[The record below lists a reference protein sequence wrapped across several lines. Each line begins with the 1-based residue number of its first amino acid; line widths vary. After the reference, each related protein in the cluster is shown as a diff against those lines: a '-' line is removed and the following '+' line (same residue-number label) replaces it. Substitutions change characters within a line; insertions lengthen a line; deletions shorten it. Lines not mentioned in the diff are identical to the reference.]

1 MLSWRF
7 EASNDM
13 VHWTLLD
20 TRYHNLHTPDAIDA
34 LCKKGG
40 TTTWGIEPHVFH
52 SIGYEGFSAFR
63 LVQIDVNSSGT
74 DAMALSGIEV
84 YGTPTNP
91 ELWQF

>member
-1 MLSWRF
+1 MGFQFCLGRKLIPTSYSIQNRFSNHEVMLSWRF

-40 TTTWGIEPHVFH
+40 TTTWGIE
-52 SIGYEGFSAFR
+52 A
-63 LVQIDVNSSGT
+63 
-74 DAMALSGIEV
+74 
-84 YGTPTNP
+84 
-91 ELWQF
+91 